1 MVIES
6 SRFFDSSLL
15 HVLRVF
21 VVEVPNTMLTRRGV
35 GLLAVVALPLF
46 FALWIG
52 ALVWVALALFVGI
65 VALIVLDSR
74 SVPPAD
80 AIAVARE
87 HEPRLSVGTE
97 NPVTL
102 TVGIAHG
109 RAVPL
114 VVRVREEPP
123 PTCVIAPGP
132 FFTAILPPAGE
143 PDEIAYTL
151 RPTARG
157 HYAFGP
163 VTLRIPGVRNLVVR
177 QRALSLD
184 DPIRVYPNIR
194 AIRTH
199 DFAARRFL
207 PSPGLRRTRRP
218 GEGSEFERLREYT
231 PDDEYRRIDWKATAR
246 WGKPIARTFEAE
258 RAWTVILLLDA
269 GRLMGAP
276 VGDLTKLD
284 VAVNAALLVAHIGA
298 RQGDRIGLMAFA
310 DRLEAYVPP
319 ASGPRQE
326 GVLLESLYAIR
337 AQPTATDYRE
347 AFTALAAR
355 RPQRSLVILLTDIT
369 DSYTPRAL
377 VPTLASVAAHHRVIV
392 VTLRDPELDALAHQP
407 PSDPGAIYTRV
418 AAERLGRERAL
429 LLATIA
435 GRGIETLDVPA
446 DRLSGALIDTY
457 LDLKRHAPL

>member
-1 MVIES
+1 V
-6 SRFFDSSLL
+6 
-15 HVLRVF
+15 
-21 VVEVPNTMLTRRGV
+21 LTRRGI
-35 GLLAVVALPLF
+35 GLLAVVAAPLF
-46 FALWIG
+46 LAIWMSL
-52 ALVWVALALFVGI
+52 LVWVAAALFVGI
-65 VALIVLDSR
+65 VVLIVRDSR

-80 AIAVARE
+80 AVIVARE

-102 TVGIAHG
+102 KIGIAHD
-109 RAVPL
+109 RPAPL

-123 PTCVIAPGP
+123 PNCAIMPGP
-132 FFTAILPPAGE
+132 FFTAILPPGGE
-143 PDEIAYTL
+143 PDEIAYML
-151 RPTARG
+151 RPGQRG
-157 HYAFGP
+157 QYAFGP
-163 VTLRIPGVRNLVVR
+163 ITLRIPGVRDLVVR
-177 QRALSLD
+177 QRAVPLD

-194 AIRTH
+194 AIRAH
-199 DFAARRFL
+199 DLATRRFL
-207 PSPGLRRTRRP
+207 RTTSGLRRTRRP

-246 WGKPIARTFEAE
+246 RGKPIARTFEAE
-258 RAWTVILLLDA
+258 RAWNVILLLDA

-298 RQGDRIGLMAFA
+298 RQGDRIGLLAFA
-310 DRLEAYVPP
+310 DRVEAYVPP

-326 GVLLESLYAIR
+326 GVLLESLYAVR

-347 AFTALAAR
+347 AFTTLAAH
-355 RPQRSLVILLTDIT
+355 RPQRSLLILLTDIT

-377 VPTLASVAAHHRVIV
+377 VPTLSSAALHHRVVV
-392 VTLRDPELDALAHQP
+392 VTLRDPELDALAHQS
-407 PSDPGAIYTRV
+407 PSDPGAIYERI

-435 GRGIETLDVPA
+435 GRGIETVDVPA
-446 DRLSGALIDTY
+446 DRLSAALVDTY

>member
-1 MVIES
+1 
-6 SRFFDSSLL
+6 
-15 HVLRVF
+15 
-21 VVEVPNTMLTRRGV
+21 MLTRRGV

-46 FALWIG
+46 FAIWVG
-52 ALVWVALALFVGI
+52 ALVWVAGALFVAI
-65 VALIVLDSR
+65 VALIVRDSR

-80 AIAVARE
+80 AFTVARE

-97 NPVTL
+97 NPITL
-102 TVGIAHG
+102 RVGSAHG
-109 RAVPL
+109 RAAPL

-123 PTCVIAPGP
+123 PRCAMTPGP
-132 FFTAILPPAGE
+132 FFTAILPPGGE
-143 PDEIAYTL
+143 PDEIAYML
-151 RPTARG
+151 RPGQRG
-157 HYAFGP
+157 QYAFGP

-177 QRALSLD
+177 QRSIALD

-199 DFAARRFL
+199 DLAARRFL
-207 PSPGLRRTRRP
+207 RAATGLRRTRRP
-218 GEGSEFERLREYT
+218 GEGTEFERLREYT

-246 WGKPIARTFEAE
+246 RGKPIARTFEAE
-258 RAWTVILLLDA
+258 RAWNVMLLLDA

-298 RQGDRIGLMAFA
+298 RQGDRIGLLAFA
-310 DRLEAYVPP
+310 DRVDAYIPP

-326 GVLLESLYAIR
+326 GVLLESLYAVR

-347 AFTALAAR
+347 AFTALAAH

-369 DSYTPRAL
+369 DSHTPRTL
-377 VPTLASVAAHHRVIV
+377 VPTLVSAVTRHRVVV
-392 VTLRDPELDALAHQP
+392 VTLRDPELDALAHQSP
-407 PSDPGAIYTRV
+407 TDADAIYARV

-446 DRLSGALIDTY
+446 DRLSGALLDTY

>member
-1 MVIES
+1 
-6 SRFFDSSLL
+6 
-15 HVLRVF
+15 
-21 VVEVPNTMLTRRGV
+21 MLTRRGI

-46 FALWIG
+46 FAIWVG
-52 ALVWVALALFVGI
+52 TLVWVAATLFVGI
-65 VALIVLDSR
+65 VVLIVRDSQ
-74 SVPPAD
+74 SVPPTE

-87 HEPRLSVGTE
+87 HESRLSVGTE

-109 RAVPL
+109 RRVPL

-123 PTCVIAPGP
+123 PHCAITPGP

-151 RPTARG
+151 RPGQRG
-157 HYAFGP
+157 QYAFGL

-177 QRALSLD
+177 QRAVTLD

-199 DFAARRFL
+199 DLAARRSL
-207 PSPGLRRTRRP
+207 RTTSGLRRTRRP
-218 GEGSEFERLREYT
+218 GEGTEFERLRDYT

-246 WGKPIARTFEAE
+246 RGKPIARTFEAE
-258 RAWTVILLLDA
+258 RAWNVILLLDA

-298 RQGDRIGLMAFA
+298 RQGDRIGLLSFA
-310 DRLEAYVPP
+310 DRVEAYVPP
-319 ASGPRQE
+319 ASGQRQV
-326 GVLLESLYAIR
+326 GALLESLYAVR
-337 AQPTATDYRE
+337 TQPTATNYRE
-347 AFTALAAR
+347 AFTALAAH

-377 VPTLASVAAHHRVIV
+377 VPTLSSAAAHHRVVV

-407 PSDPGAIYTRV
+407 LSDPGAIYERV
-418 AAERLGRERAL
+418 AAERLGHERAL

-446 DRLSGALIDTY
+446 DRLSAALIDTY

>member
-1 MVIES
+1 
-6 SRFFDSSLL
+6 
-15 HVLRVF
+15 
-21 VVEVPNTMLTRRGV
+21 MLTRRGV

-46 FALWIG
+46 LAIWAG
-52 ALVWVALALFVGI
+52 ALVWVAGALFVGI
-65 VALIVLDSR
+65 VALIVRDSR

-80 AIAVARE
+80 AFTVARE
-87 HEPRLSVGTE
+87 HEPRLSVGTA
-97 NPVTL
+97 NPITL
-102 TVGIAHG
+102 KVGIAHG
-109 RAVPL
+109 RSAPL
-114 VVRVREEPP
+114 VVQVREEPP
-123 PTCVIAPGP
+123 PHCAITPGP
-132 FFTAILPPAGE
+132 FFRAILPPGGE

-151 RPTARG
+151 RPGRRG
-157 HYAFGP
+157 PYAFGP

-177 QRALSLD
+177 QRTVTLD

-194 AIRTH
+194 AIRVH
-199 DFAARRFL
+199 DLAARRSL
-207 PSPGLRRTRRP
+207 RAATGLRRTRRP

-246 WGKPIARTFEAE
+246 RGKPIARTFEAE
-258 RAWTVILLLDA
+258 RAWNVMLLLDA

-298 RQGDRIGLMAFA
+298 RQGDRIGLLAFA
-310 DRLEAYVPP
+310 DRVEAYIPP
-319 ASGPRQE
+319 ASGPRQG
-326 GVLLESLYAIR
+326 GVLLESLYAVR

-347 AFTALAAR
+347 AFTALAAH

-377 VPTLASVAAHHRVIV
+377 IPTLVSAAARHRVVV
-392 VTLRDPELDALAHQP
+392 VTLRDPELDDLAHQLP
-407 PSDPGAIYTRV
+407 TDPDAIYARV

-435 GRGIETLDVPA
+435 GRGIETHDVPA

-457 LDLKRHAPL
+457 LDLKRHVSL

>member
-1 MVIES
+1 
-6 SRFFDSSLL
+6 
-15 HVLRVF
+15 
-21 VVEVPNTMLTRRGV
+21 MLTRRGV
-35 GLLAVVALPLF
+35 GLLAVVAVPLF
-46 FALWIG
+46 FAIWVG
-52 ALVWVALALFVGI
+52 TLVWVAGALFVGI

-74 SVPPAD
+74 SVPPAG
-80 AIAVARE
+80 AITVSRE
-87 HEPRLSVGTE
+87 HEPRLSVGTA
-97 NPVTL
+97 NPITL
-102 TVGIAHG
+102 KVGSAHR

-114 VVRVREEPP
+114 VVQVREEPP
-123 PTCVIAPGP
+123 PQCAITPGP
-132 FFTAILPPAGE
+132 FFTAILPPGGE

-151 RPTARG
+151 RPGQRG
-157 HYAFGP
+157 QYAFGP
-163 VTLRIPGVRNLVVR
+163 VTLRIPGVRNLLVR
-177 QRALSLD
+177 QRSVTLD

-199 DFAARRFL
+199 DLAARRFL
-207 PSPGLRRTRRP
+207 RAATGLRRTRRP

-246 WGKPIARTFEAE
+246 RGKPIARTFEAE
-258 RAWTVILLLDA
+258 RAWNVMLLLDA

-298 RQGDRIGLMAFA
+298 RQGDRVGLLAFA
-310 DRLEAYVPP
+310 DRVEVYVPP
-319 ASGPRQE
+319 ASGPRQA
-326 GVLLESLYAIR
+326 GVLLESLYTVR
-337 AQPTATDYRE
+337 VQPTATDYRE
-347 AFTALAAR
+347 VFTALAAH

-377 VPTLASVAAHHRVIV
+377 VPTLVSAAARHRVVV
-392 VTLRDPELDALAHQP
+392 VTLRDPELDALAHQSP
-407 PSDPGAIYTRV
+407 TDSDAIYSRV

-429 LLATIA
+429 LLATIG